1 MLSAELRHPLRSF
14 ELDLSLEVEPGECVA
29 LAGPSGA
36 GKTSALRAIAGL
48 LRTEHASVRCGDEV
62 WDGPGVRLEP
72 ERRRCGFLFQEYA
85 LFGHM
90 TAWQN
95 VAYGLRG
102 RHAARR
108 AQALELMER
117 FAVDAL
123 ADARPRDLSGGERQ
137 RVALARALARSMP
150 PLAATRCARC
160 GCCWRSPGRRRCSSR
175 TTSPRPRCSRTGS
188 P

>member
-1 MLSAELRHPLRSF
+1 MLSVELRHPLRSF
-14 ELDLSLEVEPGECVA
+14 ELDVSLEVQPGECVA

-48 LRTEHASVRCGDEV
+48 LRAERAAVRCDGEV

-90 TAWQN
+90 TAWEN

-102 RHAARR
+102 RRSARR
-108 AQALELMER
+108 TQAIELMER
-117 FAVDAL
+117 FAIHTL

-137 RVALARALARSMP
+137 RVALA
-150 PLAATRCARC
+150 
-160 GCCWRSPGRRRCSSR
+160 
-175 TTSPRPRCSRTGS
+175 
-188 P
+188 